1 MACRVGITTNPG
13 ERRRYW
19 ESKYSTLRNW
29 RIVSRHET
37 KSAAQQKENEIARSR
52 GCDASPGGAGSAYAR
67 WCVYVF
73 DHDGR

>member
-19 ESKYSTLRNW
+19 ESQHSTLRNW
-29 RIVSRHET
+29 RIVSRHKT
-37 KSAAQQKENEIARSR
+37 KQEAQQKENELARSC
-52 GCDASPGGAGSAYAR
+52 GCVASPGGAGPEHAD

-73 DHDGR
+73 DY